1 MMIDDNV
8 KIMLHDMSPGLLIA
22 NQAALDFAIIT
33 FTQPSMW

>member
-8 KIMLHDMSPGLLIA
+8 KIVLHNMSPGLSIA

-33 FTQPSMW
+33 FTQLSMW